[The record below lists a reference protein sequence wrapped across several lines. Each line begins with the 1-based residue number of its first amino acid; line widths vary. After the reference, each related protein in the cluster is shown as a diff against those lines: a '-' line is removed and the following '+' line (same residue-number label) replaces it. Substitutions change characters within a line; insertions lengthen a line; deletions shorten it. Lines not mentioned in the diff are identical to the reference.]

1 MGDISHSQTCD
12 SSLLQHRVPQL
23 QVTRKLYV
31 GFYRKGIKLVMI
43 QTSWLSMLHIM
54 ALLFCR
60 DAVYVI
66 VCPIV
71 VLDLKP

>member
-1 MGDISHSQTCD
+1 M
-12 SSLLQHRVPQL
+12 
-23 QVTRKLYV
+23 

-43 QTSWLSMLHIM
+43 QTSRLSMLHIM
-54 ALLFCR
+54 ALFFCR
-60 DAVYVI
+60 DAVYVV